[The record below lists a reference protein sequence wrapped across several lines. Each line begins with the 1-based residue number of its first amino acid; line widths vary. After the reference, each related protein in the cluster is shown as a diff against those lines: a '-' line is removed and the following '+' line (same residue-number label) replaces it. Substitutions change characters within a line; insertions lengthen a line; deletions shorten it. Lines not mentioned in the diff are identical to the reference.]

1 MRINNSNQQATSFK
15 GLNIYP
21 CATEGSFEA
30 STRAFVHGKNVYNE
44 KIVRR
49 ATNIYRKILATLTK
63 LYGNDKVVNVSILVD
78 EDRRKL
84 FGVIQPEIM
93 VKSDYSLTGSFAMR
107 MSRET
112 SMFAQGDK
120 FIKDIGIAVETIRS
134 RFPNNYIS

>member
-1 MRINNSNQQATSFK
+1 MLTSIEIVPYNNNYKCSFK

-30 STRAFVHGKNVYNE
+30 STRAFVHGNNVYNE

-84 FGVIQPEIM
+84 IGVIQSEIM

-107 MSRET
+107 MSLCECL
-112 SMFAQGDK
+112 
-120 FIKDIGIAVETIRS
+120 EIRQCLHKEI
-134 RFPNNYIS
+134 NL